1 VPVPLRRLVAT
12 ALAAG
17 AVTAGAACLGPI
29 GPPRPPAP
37 PTPIS
42 PSGLAMPVGD
52 VPGWH
57 QVFAD
62 DFLRRVPVGDF
73 PAAVADKWWAYPDG
87 WPDTTG
93 VGTYMPSKVVSIANG
108 VMDLR
113 LHTEHGVAMVAAP
126 VPRVPGAPGREG
138 GLLYGRY
145 AVRFR
150 ADPAPCYKT
159 AWLLWPD
166 SETWPRDGEIDFPEG
181 RLTGTIS
188 AFLHHQGAV
197 SGSDQDAFDTPA
209 TYAQW
214 HTAVIEWTPTT
225 TRFLL
230 DGTTVGMS
238 TSRIPSTPMHWVL
251 QTETG
256 TDGCVPPASAVGN
269 VQIDWVTVSTRR

>member
-1 VPVPLRRLVAT
+1 
-12 ALAAG
+12 
-17 AVTAGAACLGPI
+17 
-29 GPPRPPAP
+29 
-37 PTPIS
+37 
-42 PSGLAMPVGD
+42 MPVGD
-52 VPGWH
+52 LPGWH
-57 QVFAD
+57 QVFTD
-62 DFLRRVPVGDF
+62 DFVRSVPLGEF

-93 VGTYMPSKVVSIANG
+93 TGTYMPSRVVSIANG

-113 LHTEHGVAMVAAP
+113 LHTEHGIAMVAAP
-126 VPRVPGAPGREG
+126 VPRVPAAPGPEG
-138 GLLYGRY
+138 GLRYGRY

-188 AFLHHQGAV
+188 AFLHHQGGIAD
-197 SGSDQDAFDTPA
+197 SDQDAFDTPA

-230 DGTTVGMS
+230 DGTTVGTS

-256 TDGCVPPASAVGN
+256 TDGCVPPASTVAN